1 MTQSVVFA
9 LPKSSRMQ
17 PFLKQKRT
25 LEPATATRLRL
36 VMRRTAAATAAAA
49 RRQEELEAGF
59 LSEERDE
66 GGKVARLVR
75 ILTLSP
81 REPRP

>member
-1 MTQSVVFA
+1 MWFGRAGHAEAKAVGYAFLVTGRSFLQNALGEGLGGFDEGNVV
-9 LPKSSRMQ
+9 
-17 PFLKQKRT
+17 
-25 LEPATATRLRL
+25 
-36 VMRRTAAATAAAA
+36 
-49 RRQEELEAGF
+49 
-59 LSEERDE
+59 ERDE